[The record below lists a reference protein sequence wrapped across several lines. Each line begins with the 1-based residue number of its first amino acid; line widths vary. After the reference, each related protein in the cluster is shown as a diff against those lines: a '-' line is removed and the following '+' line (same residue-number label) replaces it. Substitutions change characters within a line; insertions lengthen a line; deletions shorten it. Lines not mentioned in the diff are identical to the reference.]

1 MDSGIA
7 GSSIHGGDSG
17 DDHDDVCQKTT
28 APKGEDEAPPMSLPI
43 VYALG
48 SNGSGQLGIGHEE
61 DTARLERCVSASAT
75 AMSRT
80 GSTSPRITNTTTV
93 RTSSRLTTDV
103 QTSGVKKIKIVAGGN
118 HTLLLTDHGR
128 LFSAGKFGSGGG
140 LNDDTSAQF
149 NLKSGDGREALLRTT
164 SPSTPS
170 PWSSVFVQR
179 DYEFG
184 HDTRKTVGTDGNSS
198 HCGLAAANITTR
210 ADTSATITDI
220 AATWD
225 ASFVVVNH
233 RAVFVSGSGLKGEL
247 GLGEGVERADCMT
260 RVFDVDEFDFGFGF
274 GVRFGSG
281 STTATSTGTATA
293 TATSTPHD
301 DIKSA
306 GQGSGSGSGSGF
318 TTGHRDSDPNGD
330 ASQNS
335 PPDQIESQPGIYIRA
350 IAASMAHVVLLLS
363 NGLVLGWGSCR
374 KGQLGEQV
382 KTRKNLWTPTLVGTP
397 DDGWIQDDDNDGN
410 NGGSNSLPR
419 LPWAPTDLAI
429 GRDYTILLRTGEKPL
444 VWGDIKSLDDESLS
458 VPLQEGDQLVS
469 SWSSVHRFSH
479 LKGSVHSTGRNH
491 RGQLA
496 PAGLPKIR
504 QLAAGS
510 EHCIALTADGQVVA
524 WGWGEHGN
532 CGPEIDTRGDVAGR
546 WNVITPPQ
554 DLDQELVVES
564 VAAGCATSFVIY
576 RTKNG

>member
-1 MDSGIA
+1 MSSGIA
-7 GSSIHGGDSG
+7 ESSNHGGNGG
-17 DDHDDVCQKTT
+17 DDRENVCQKATVL
-28 APKGEDEAPPMSLPI
+28 KGEDGEERENDISVPI

-61 DTARLERCVSASAT
+61 DTARLERCVFASAT
-75 AMSRT
+75 ATGGTSRT
-80 GSTSPRITNTTTV
+80 SRTTGITTSTANTTTV
-93 RTSSRLTTDV
+93 RTSSRPTDLNL

-210 ADTSATITDI
+210 ADTRATITDI

-233 RAVFVSGSGLKGEL
+233 RAVFVSGSGSKGEL

-335 PPDQIESQPGIYIRA
+335 PPNQIKSQPGIYIRA

-397 DDGWIQDDDNDGN
+397 NDGWIQDDDNDGN
-410 NGGSNSLPR
+410 NGRSNSLPR
-419 LPWAPTDLAI
+419 LPWAPTDLAV
-429 GRDYTILLRTGEKPL
+429 GRDYTILLRSGEKPL
-444 VWGDIKSLDDESLS
+444 VWGDIKSSDDDESLS
-458 VPLQEGDQLVS
+458 VPLQEGDQIAQARCIVPAEIIVGNWRRLGS
-469 SWSSVHRFSH
+469 LKSDSWRLGANTALLSPQ
-479 LKGSVHSTGRNH
+479 TG
-491 RGQLA
+491 
-496 PAGLPKIR
+496 K
-504 QLAAGS
+504 S
-510 EHCIALTADGQVVA
+510 
-524 WGWGEHGN
+524 
-532 CGPEIDTRGDVAGR
+532 
-546 WNVITPPQ
+546 
-554 DLDQELVVES
+554 
-564 VAAGCATSFVIY
+564 
-576 RTKNG
+576 

>member
-7 GSSIHGGDSG
+7 ESSIYGGDSG
-17 DDHDDVCQKTT
+17 DDRENVCQKATVL
-28 APKGEDEAPPMSLPI
+28 KGEDGEERENDISVPI

-48 SNGSGQLGIGHEE
+48 SNGSGQLGLGHEE
-61 DTARLERCVSASAT
+61 DTARLERCVFASAT
-75 AMSRT
+75 ATGTGTGTGRT
-80 GSTSPRITNTTTV
+80 IRRTTSTTTANLNTTTV
-93 RTSSRLTTDV
+93 RTSSRPTDLNL

-260 RVFDVDEFDFGFGF
+260 KIFDVDEFDFGVRFGF
-274 GVRFGSG
+274 GA
-281 STTATSTGTATA
+281 ATGTA

-301 DIKSA
+301 DTKGPGDTSA
-306 GQGSGSGSGSGF
+306 PERS
-318 TTGHRDSDPNGD
+318 
-330 ASQNS
+330 
-335 PPDQIESQPGIYIRA
+335 PDQIGSRPGSGIYIRA

-363 NGLVLGWGSCR
+363 NGLILGWGSCR

-444 VWGDIKSLDDESLS
+444 VWGDIKSSDDDESLS
-458 VPLQEGDQLVS
+458 VPLEEGDQLVS
-469 SWSSVHRFSH
+469 SWSSIHRFSR
-479 LKGSVHSTGRNH
+479 LPGSGSVHSTGRNH